1 MDVDVAL
8 YTEKLTTFL
17 LAWLPGVLGAVAV
30 LVGGFWLAN
39 RADDALERALERSNL
54 SPELRSFFGSMLT
67 IVIKVFVVL
76 TAAGMVGFETAS
88 LVAVL
93 AAAGFA
99 VGFALQGSLSNFAA
113 GILILAFRPFKVG
126 DWIGVGDEDEGPF
139 GRVESIQ
146 FLSTILVSPGAK
158 TRIVPNAEI
167 VGGVVTNYSAQGVI
181 RLELQVPMAYE
192 TSWPEVRAILE
203 RVLAEAPYVL
213 ADPTPELG
221 IEAFDSHTV
230 TVAVRPYVA
239 PDDFWPATFELNRRV
254 KAALSEAGVP
264 IAYSEGVEL
273 GRIGG

>member
-39 RADDALERALERSNL
+39 RADDVLERALERSNL